1 MDVKIILKN
10 HLQEEKF
17 FSMYTISLFKDI
29 ENQNGF
35 YRSKDSLKNIFESLI
50 QPGMEITNFKK

>member
-17 FSMYTISLFKDI
+17 FSIYTISLFKDI